1 MKYENA
7 IDVLPKDLLE
17 RVQKFAAGKLLY
29 IPKTVE
35 RLPWGNESEYK
46 KYLNE
51 RNAEIQREFADG
63 KTIYGLSDEYNLSV
77 DSIKK
82 IVYSKAVKELK
93 YRCSTSSA
101 KEFADDDRLEEWV
114 HLYLLSD
121 GGNKAFSDGL
131 KLFDRFYIGPLNMPL
146 VLFNRCSG
154 PEENMKYHENKEW
167 FEKRVV
173 ALKDT
178 FETTKDM
185 PPLIV
190 HYVDHDFELCDGNH
204 RFEALKQL
212 NIKEYPVIIWITEQD
227 EYDEFVE
234 KFLM

>member
-7 IDVLPKDLLE
+7 ADILPEDLLKK
-17 RVQKFAAGKLLY
+17 VKKFAAGKLLY
-29 IPKTVE
+29 IPKSVE
-35 RLPWGNESEYK
+35 RLTWGDETEYK
-46 KYLNE
+46 KYLDE
-51 RNAEIQREFADG
+51 RNADIQRKFADG
-63 KTIYGLSDEYNLSV
+63 KTIDELCEEYNLSV

-82 IVYSKAVKELK
+82 IVYSKVVKELK

-114 HLYLLSD
+114 HTYLLSD
-121 GGNKAFSDGL
+121 GDNKAFSDGL

-146 VLFNRCSG
+146 SLFRRCSG

-167 FEKRVV
+167 FEKRVA

-178 FETTKDM
+178 FGTTKDM

-212 NIKEYPVIIWITEQD
+212 NIKEYPVIFWITEQD